1 MTALLQSQPMVAE
14 AYEKFQ
20 QFNRDE
26 RLRILDEAHQQ
37 FLHDKATD
45 IEEAHGKGKVEGK
58 AERDIEIARS
68 MKMKGLDFALI
79 AEITGLSSFE
89 IERLN

>member
-1 MTALLQSQPMVAE
+1 MTALLQGQPMVAE

-45 IEEAHGKGKVEGK
+45 IEEAHEKGK

-68 MKMKGLDFALI
+68 MKGKGLDCALI

>member
-45 IEEAHGKGKVEGK
+45 IEEAHGKGKIEEK
-58 AERDIEIARS
+58 FEIARS
-68 MKMKGLDFALI
+68 MKMKGLDCALI
-79 AEITGLSSFE
+79 AEITGLSSIE

>member
-1 MTALLQSQPMVAE
+1 MTALLQGQPMVAE

-45 IEEAHGKGKVEGK
+45 IEEAHEKGK
-58 AERDIEIARS
+58 AERDIEIAGN
-68 MKMKGLDFALI
+68 MKKDGVDPNVI
-79 AEITGLSSFE
+79 AKYTGLHPKE